1 LRRNIISILTKQIYF
16 VLFVFLLI
24 IAGCSLEKESG
35 FNRQMQ
41 NLTAHYNILFNAN
54 EILRVKQE
62 TYAAGFVD
70 SYNELLNVYPDTV
83 AQSGTPDK
91 DLELAFSKAN
101 KIINIKEQSHYL
113 GDAYLVM
120 GKARFLEGNYFDAV
134 EYFNYVIASYGKQA
148 NLKQEALIWK
158 GRALLYLNNPAE
170 AKVAI
175 DTAIRNINPKKS
187 VPAGIYATQLQYY
200 INTEDYPAAEESAKA
215 ALKLCR
221 DRELKLRW
229 TFILAQLQ
237 ELNQKT
243 DDAIANYA
251 SIAKSNAA
259 FEMAF
264 NANLNRIRLQDQ
276 ENGIKQ
282 NKIERLRKLLKNQ
295 NNKDFTDQIYYQ
307 VAQQLYAA
315 GDIDGAKKNY
325 NLSVRNSLANQN
337 QKGLSYLRIADINFK
352 NKADYAG
359 AKLYYDSTLTYLAPS
374 YPGYQI
380 IRKKANNLQILTGLL
395 QTISREDTLQ
405 MLASLDEQTRAARID
420 AMVSHKILQD
430 KVASVTAATNNGQF
444 ENSRGGNNLS
454 NQQANKS
461 GGSTFYFYNPAAV
474 GLGVT
479 DFKRQWGNRKLEDN
493 WRRSKRS
500 ATNIAANGAAAMS
513 SPGEDPFAP
522 TVQDAATKTSG
533 DAGSYRQD
541 LIKNLPLT
549 PDLLNRSNIRVYN
562 AYMDMANF
570 YRDLLGDKK
579 EAIATYEAILKR
591 FPKSSDK
598 AAVYYN
604 LYRLYADVDA
614 TKSEAY
620 KNMILKE
627 FGQSVFAKI
636 ILDPE
641 YSKHLDDADA
651 GFTALYN
658 SVYDLYVQRK
668 YTEVITRANDLLA
681 KYPDNRFAA
690 QLFYLRTIAAGHQE
704 RLAPFMTD
712 LQQIVARYPDDKL
725 VTPLATQHLT
735 YIDSNKVEMETRTV
749 VLTGNDVNDIPFT
762 PPVAYQK
769 QTEYRREYHPSA
781 AAPLIPEVRKPEP
794 PPVAITKPTTPAEK
808 PKTAEAVKPPVNA
821 VVVSRKDSVKT
832 SVTTVVVSRKDS
844 VKTVVQLPA
853 QSIKANTPPSVDSV
867 RKLLDQFAAAK
878 QAQQQPPPVN
888 TPSVITAAPVTYIFS
903 LRDST
908 NYYFVVNVSTGTTNL
923 ASSRF
928 GIGQFNRT
936 RFSTSTIKHDLKPVG
951 NDNQLV
957 FVGRFYSLED
967 VKNYA
972 RSIIPLMPDIMKV
985 PKDKYSF
992 FIITRE
998 NLDKL
1003 ADQKTLDSYI
1013 DYYQKYY

>member
-1 LRRNIISILTKQIYF
+1 VSIFSLSTPRKLLLPAL
-16 VLFVFLLI
+16 LFI

-54 EILRVKQE
+54 ELLRLKQE
-62 TYAAGFVD
+62 SYAAGFVD

-83 AQSGTPDK
+83 SQSATADK

-175 DTAIRNINPKKS
+175 DTAIKNINPKKS
-187 VPAGIYATQLQYY
+187 IPAGIYATQLQYY
-200 INTEDYPAAEESAKA
+200 INTEDYPAAEESAKT

-221 DRELKLRW
+221 DGELKLRW

-237 ELNQKT
+237 ELNQKP
-243 DDAIANYA
+243 DAAIVNYA
-251 SIAKSNAA
+251 DIAKSNSS

-276 ENGIKQ
+276 ENGVKQ

-295 NNKDFTDQIYYQ
+295 NNKEFTDQIYYQ

-315 GDIDGAKKNY
+315 GDIDGAVKNY
-325 NLSVRNSLANQN
+325 QLSVRNSVKNQN
-337 QKGLSYLRIADINFK
+337 QKGLSYLRIADIDFK

-359 AKLYYDSTLTYLAPS
+359 AKLYYDSTLTYLAPT

-405 MLASLDEQTRAARID
+405 MLAALDEQTRTARID
-420 AMVSHKILQD
+420 AMVNHKILQD
-430 KVASVTAATNNGQF
+430 KAAAVTTAANNGQF
-444 ENSRGGNNLS
+444 ENSRGSNNL
-454 NQQANKS
+454 NNPQANKS
-461 GGSTFYFYNPAAV
+461 GSSTFYFYNPAAI
-474 GLGVT
+474 GLGVN

-500 ATNIAANGAAAMS
+500 ATNIAANGAAVMS
-513 SPGEDPFAP
+513 SPVEDPFAP
-522 TVQDAATKTSG
+522 TTQDAATKTNG

-579 EAIATYEAILKR
+579 EAITTYEAILTR

-614 TKSEAY
+614 AKSEAY

-627 FGQSVFAKI
+627 FSQSVFAKI

-651 GFTALYN
+651 GFTVLYN

-668 YTEVITRANDLLA
+668 YAEVITQANDLLT

-704 RLAPFMTD
+704 KLTPFMTD
-712 LQQIVARYPDDKL
+712 LQQIVAKYPDDKL

-735 YIDSNKVEMETRTV
+735 YIDSNRVEMETRTV

-769 QTEYRREYHPSA
+769 QTEYRPEYHPSPTVA
-781 AAPLIPEVRKPEP
+781 LIPEVRKPVT
-794 PPVAITKPTTPAEK
+794 PPVAVAKPTPPADK
-808 PKTAEAVKPPVNA
+808 PKTTVPVKPPVSA

-832 SVTTVVVSRKDS
+832 SVSTRVLLRKDS
-844 VKTVVQLPA
+844 IKTVVRLPKQQVA
-853 QSIKANTPPSVDSV
+853 ANTAPSVDSV

-878 QAQQQPPPVN
+878 QAQQQSAPASPLP
-888 TPSVITAAPVTYIFS
+888 AAAATYIFS

-923 ASSRF
+923 SSSRF

-936 RFSTSTIKHDLKPVG
+936 RFSGSAIKHDLKPVG
-951 NDNQLV
+951 DDNQLI
-957 FVGRFYSLED
+957 FVGRFYSLDD

-1003 ADQKTLDSYI
+1003 ANQKTLDSYI
-1013 DYYQKYY
+1013 EYYQKYY

>member
-1 LRRNIISILTKQIYF
+1 LRRNITFILTKQICY
-16 VLFVFLLI
+16 VLFAFLLI
-24 IAGCSLEKESG
+24 IVGCSLEKESG

-54 EILRVKQE
+54 ELLRLKQE
-62 TYAAGFVD
+62 SYAAGFVD
-70 SYNELLNVYPDTV
+70 SYNELLNVYPDTIS
-83 AQSGTPDK
+83 QSSTPDK

-120 GKARFLEGNYFDAV
+120 GKARFLEGNYFDAI

-158 GRALLYLNNPAE
+158 GRALLYLNNPSE
-170 AKVAI
+170 AKVVI
-175 DTAIRNINPKKS
+175 DTAIKNINPKKS
-187 VPAGIYATQLQYY
+187 IPAGIYATRLQYY
-200 INTEDYPAAEESAKA
+200 INTEDYPAAEESAKT
-215 ALKLCR
+215 ALKLCH
-221 DRELKLRW
+221 DSEMKLRW

-237 ELNQKT
+237 ELNQKP
-243 DDAIANYA
+243 DAAIVNYA
-251 SIAKSNAA
+251 GIAKSNSS

-295 NNKDFTDQIYYQ
+295 NNKEFTDQIYYQ
-307 VAQQLYAA
+307 VAQQLYVA
-315 GDIDGAKKNY
+315 GDIDGAIKNY
-325 NLSVRNSLANQN
+325 QLSVRNSVKNQN
-337 QKGLSYLRIADINFK
+337 QKGLSYLRIADIDFK

-359 AKLYYDSTLTYLAPS
+359 AKLYYDSTLTYLAPG

-395 QTISREDTLQ
+395 QTINREDTLQ
-405 MLASLDEQTRAARID
+405 MLAMLDEQTRAVRID
-420 AMVSHKILQD
+420 AMVNRKILQE
-430 KVASVTAATNNGQF
+430 KAATITTATNNGQF
-444 ENSRGGNNLS
+444 ENSRSDNNLS

-461 GGSTFYFYNPAAV
+461 GGSTFYFYNPVAIS
-474 GLGVT
+474 LGVN

-493 WRRSKRS
+493 WRRSKQS
-500 ATNIAANGAAAMS
+500 TTNLAANVSGTTSSAAD
-513 SPGEDPFAP
+513 DPFAP
-522 TVQDAATKTSG
+522 TTQDASTQANG

-549 PDLLNRSNIRVYN
+549 PDLLNRSNLRVYN
-562 AYMDMANF
+562 AYIDMANF

-579 EAIATYEAILKR
+579 EAIVTYEAILTR
-591 FPKSSDK
+591 FPKSTDK

-604 LYRLYADVDA
+604 LYRLYADIDA

-641 YSKHLDDADA
+641 YSKHLDDANA
-651 GFTALYN
+651 EFTILYN
-658 SVYDLYVQRK
+658 GVYDLYAQRK

-704 RLAPFMTD
+704 KLAPFMTD
-712 LQQIVARYPDDKL
+712 LQQIVAKYPDDKL
-725 VTPLATQHLT
+725 VTPLAAQHLT
-735 YIDSNKVEMETRTV
+735 YIDSNRMEMETRTV

-769 QTEYRREYHPSA
+769 QTEYRPEYHPSA
-781 AAPLIPEVRKPEP
+781 AVALIPEVRKPVP
-794 PPVAITKPTTPAEK
+794 PPVAVAKPAPPVEK
-808 PKTAEAVKPPVNA
+808 PKPTEPVKPPVSA
-821 VVVSRKDSVKT
+821 AVVSRKDSVKT
-832 SVTTVVVSRKDS
+832 SVSTVIVSRKDS
-844 VKTVVQLPA
+844 VKTVVQPPV
-853 QSIKANTPPSVDSV
+853 QPVNANVAPSVDSV

-878 QAQQQPPPVN
+878 QAQQTQPPASAPA
-888 TPSVITAAPVTYIFS
+888 VITAAPVTYIFS
-903 LRDST
+903 LRDSS
-908 NYYFVVNVSTGTTNL
+908 NYFFVVNVSTGTTNL

-928 GIGQFNRT
+928 GIGQFNRS
-936 RFSTSTIKHDLKPVG
+936 RFSGNTIKHDLKPVG
-951 NDNQLV
+951 DDNQLI

-967 VKNYA
+967 VKKYA
-972 RSIIPLMPDIMKV
+972 RSVIPVMPDIMKV

-1003 ADQKTLDSYI
+1003 ADKKTLDSYI
-1013 DYYQKYY
+1013 EYYQKYY

>member
-1 LRRNIISILTKQIYF
+1 MRRVSIFSLSKTRKLLLPGL
-16 VLFVFLLI
+16 LFI

-54 EILRVKQE
+54 ELLRLKQE
-62 TYAAGFVD
+62 SYAAGFVD

-83 AQSGTPDK
+83 SQSSTPDK

-120 GKARFLEGNYFDAV
+120 GKARFLEGSYFDAI

-158 GRALLYLNNPAE
+158 SRALLYLNNPSE

-175 DTAIRNINPKKS
+175 DTAIKNINPKKS
-187 VPAGIYATQLQYY
+187 IPAGIYATQLQYN
-200 INTEDYPAAEESAKA
+200 INTEDYPAAEESAKT
-215 ALKLCR
+215 ALKLCH
-221 DRELKLRW
+221 DGELKLRW

-237 ELNQKT
+237 ELNQKP
-243 DDAIANYA
+243 DAAIVNYA
-251 SIAKSNAA
+251 GIAKSNSS

-282 NKIERLRKLLKNQ
+282 NKVERLRKLLKNQ
-295 NNKDFTDQIYYQ
+295 NNKEFTDQIYYQ
-307 VAQQLYAA
+307 VAQQLYAT
-315 GDIDGAKKNY
+315 GDIDGAIKNY
-325 NLSVRNSLANQN
+325 KLSVRNSVKNQN
-337 QKGLSYLRIADINFK
+337 QKGLSYLRIADIDFK

-359 AKLYYDSTLTYLAPS
+359 AKLYYDSTLTYLAPT

-420 AMVSHKILQD
+420 AMVNRKILQD
-430 KVASVTAATNNGQF
+430 KAATVTAASNNGQF
-444 ENSRGGNNLS
+444 ENSRSGNNLN

-461 GGSTFYFYNPAAV
+461 GSSTFYFYNSTAIS
-474 GLGVT
+474 LGVN

-500 ATNIAANGAAAMS
+500 TANLVANGTNAPAAD
-513 SPGEDPFAP
+513 DPFAP
-522 TVQDAATKTSG
+522 TTQDATTQTNG

-549 PDLLNRSNIRVYN
+549 PDLLNRSNLRVYN

-579 EAIATYEAILKR
+579 EAIVTYEAILTR
-591 FPKSSDK
+591 FPKSTDK
-598 AAVYYN
+598 AALYYN
-604 LYRLYADVDA
+604 LYRLYADIDA
-614 TKSEAY
+614 SKSEAY

-641 YSKHLDDADA
+641 YSKHLDDANA
-651 GFTALYN
+651 EFTILYN
-658 SVYDLYVQRK
+658 GVYDLYAQRK

-690 QLFYLRTIAAGHQE
+690 QLFYLRAIAAGHQE
-704 RLAPFMTD
+704 KLAPFMTD
-712 LQQIVARYPDDKL
+712 LQQIVAKYPDDKL
-725 VTPLATQHLT
+725 VTPLAAQHLT
-735 YIDSNKVEMETRTV
+735 YIDSNRVEMETRTV

-769 QTEYRREYHPSA
+769 QTEYRPEYHPSA
-781 AAPLIPEVRKPEP
+781 AVALIPEVRKPVP
-794 PPVAITKPTTPAEK
+794 PPAVTVAKPAPPVEK
-808 PKTAEAVKPPVNA
+808 PKSSPPVKPA
-821 VVVSRKDSVKT
+821 VSTVVTSRKDSVKT
-832 SVTTVVVSRKDS
+832 SVSAVIVPHKDS
-844 VKTVVQLPA
+844 VKTVVQLPS
-853 QSIKANTPPSVDSV
+853 QPNNANAAPSVDSV

-878 QAQQQPPPVN
+878 QAQQTQTPASATPVIAATPVN
-888 TPSVITAAPVTYIFS
+888 YIFS
-903 LRDST
+903 LRDSS
-908 NYYFVVNVSTGTTNL
+908 NYYFVVNVGTGTTNL

-928 GIGQFNRT
+928 GIGQFNRS
-936 RFSTSTIKHDLKPVG
+936 RFSGSTIKHDLKPLG
-951 NDNQLV
+951 DDNQLIY
-957 FVGRFYSLED
+957 VGRFYSLED
-967 VKNYA
+967 VKKYA
-972 RSIIPLMPDIMKV
+972 RSIIPVMPDIMKV

-1003 ADQKTLDSYI
+1003 ADKKTLDSYI
-1013 DYYQKYY
+1013 DYYQRYY